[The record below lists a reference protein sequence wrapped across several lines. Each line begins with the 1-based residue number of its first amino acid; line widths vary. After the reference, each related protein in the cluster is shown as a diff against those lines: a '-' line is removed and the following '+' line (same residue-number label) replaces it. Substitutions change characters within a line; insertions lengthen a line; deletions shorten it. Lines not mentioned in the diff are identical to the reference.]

1 MDALW
6 LLAGLVGLWAGTEAA
21 LRGAVAVADRL
32 GVSEFL
38 IGVAILSVGSDLPE
52 LAIAIDA
59 ALKNLDG
66 RDFSDLVVGSALGS
80 GLGQIGFVLGVA
92 GLLAQLTL
100 PRETMYRHGGVL
112 LGSLVVLGVFGGDG
126 AVTRLEGFV
135 LVALYLGYLGMLFA
149 SQRNQN
155 GGGEGRQRF
164 RLLPAILYLVV
175 GLGVVVASA
184 ELTVT
189 SASTLALNLGI
200 EESFVAIIIIG
211 LGSSLPEL
219 SISIAAV
226 MKGNTRL
233 SVGNL
238 VGSNIFDTLV
248 PVGAA
253 ALIATLR
260 FDRPMLTF
268 ELPFLF
274 AVTAIVLA
282 LFAGPRGVRKPEAAV
297 VLGAY
302 LVYVSIKLLTASA

>member
-1 MDALW
+1 MEALW
-6 LLAGLVGLWAGTEAA
+6 LLAGLVGLWAGTESA

-32 GVSEFL
+32 GVSEFV

-59 ALKNLDG
+59 ALKSLDG
-66 RDFSDLVVGSALGS
+66 HDFSDLVVGSALGS

-100 PRETMYRHGGVL
+100 PRATVFRHGGML
-112 LGSLVVLGVFGGDG
+112 LGSLAVLGLFGSDG
-126 AVTRLEGFV
+126 IVTRLEGLA
-135 LVALYLGYLGMLFA
+135 LVGLYLGYLGMLLFR
-149 SQRNQN
+149 QRPQN
-155 GGGEGRQRF
+155 GGTEGRHRF

-184 ELTVT
+184 ELTVV
-189 SASTLALNLGI
+189 SASSLALRLGI

-219 SISIAAV
+219 SISVAAV

-238 VGSNIFDTLV
+238 VGSNIFDTLMPAGV
-248 PVGAA
+248 A
-253 ALIATLR
+253 ALIATLS
-260 FDRPMLTF
+260 FDRSMFTF

-282 LFAGPRGVRKPEAAV
+282 LFVGPRGVRKPEATV

-302 LVYVSIKLLTASA
+302 LVYVSIKLLTA